1 MDFHLPQLG
10 EGVYEAEVVR
20 WLVHPGERVQHGQGL
35 MEVMT
40 DKATMEVPA
49 PFAGTVT
56 ERRVQ
61 PGQTVHVGDLVL
73 SYTPA
78 GAVPEEISPPA
89 PPAVPLPLE
98 AEPIRTEPAWPP
110 DYNGHPDD
118 EAAAEHPALPVKA
131 SPSVRLLARK
141 LGIDLARVHGSGPA
155 GRVLIEDLQ
164 LPPAA
169 AAADTGALTAP
180 VRPPARPPA
189 AARLEFGHPG
199 TVVKLAGVRR
209 RIAEHLVQSKRVI
222 PHFTYVDE
230 CDITDLVKLRGS
242 LREPFEKHGLKLTY
256 LPFFVKAAVAA
267 LKEVPI
273 VNSSLNDETGEITL
287 HDRYHIGIATAT
299 PVGLLVPVVRDADKK
314 DLATIAR
321 EIERLSAEARA
332 GRSRLEDLR
341 GGTYTITSI
350 GGIGGLLATPI
361 INHPEVAIMGVGKAV
376 KRPVFDAAGNIK
388 AAEMIYLS
396 LSFDHRV
403 VDGAVGAV
411 FGNALIKQLQNPA
424 RLLLPEK
431 LV

>member
-10 EGVYEAEVVR
+10 EGVYEAEMVR
-20 WLVHPGERVQHGQGL
+20 WLVTAGDTVQHGQGL

-40 DKATMEVPA
+40 DKATMEVPT

-56 ERRVQ
+56 ELRVQ
-61 PGQTVHVGDLVL
+61 PGSTIKVGDLIL

-78 GAVPEEISPPA
+78 GAVPEEIA
-89 PPAVPLPLE
+89 PPVPAAVHRPDGHDPL
-98 AEPIRTEPAWPP
+98 RQEPA
-110 DYNGHPDD
+110 DLRSNGHPDEGD
-118 EAAAEHPALPVKA
+118 GAVAVPVKA

-141 LGIDLARVHGSGPA
+141 LGIDLKVVRGTGPSG
-155 GRVLIEDLQ
+155 RILVEDLH
-164 LPPAA
+164 LPPAGPA
-169 AAADTGALTAP
+169 TAVQHVP
-180 VRPPARPPA
+180 VAV
-189 AARLEFGHPG
+189 AARLDYGTPG
-199 TVVKLAGVRR
+199 SVIKLAGVRR
-209 RIAEHLVQSKRVI
+209 RIAEHLVHAKHTI

-230 CDITDLVKLRGS
+230 CDISELVKVRAS
-242 LREPFEKHGLKLTY
+242 LREPFEAHGLKLTF

-273 VNSSLNDETGEITL
+273 VNSSLNDETGEIVL
-287 HDRYHIGIATAT
+287 HDRYHVGIATAT
-299 PVGLLVPVVRDADKK
+299 PAGLLVPVIRDADRK

-321 EIERLSAEARA
+321 EIERLSAEARS
-332 GRSRLEDLR
+332 GRARLEDLR
-341 GGTYTITSI
+341 GSTFTITSI

-361 INHPEVAIMGVGKAV
+361 INHPEVAILGVGRAV

-388 AAEMIYLS
+388 SAEMIYLS

-411 FGNALIKQLQNPA
+411 FGNALIHQLHNPA
-424 RLLLPEK
+424 RLLLPER

>member
-10 EGVYEAEVVR
+10 EGVYEAEMIR
-20 WLVHPGERVQHGQGL
+20 WLVTAGDAVGHGQGL

-56 ERRVQ
+56 ELRVQ
-61 PGQTVHVGDLVL
+61 PGSTIKVGDLIL

-78 GAVPEEISPPA
+78 GAVPEEIAPPA
-89 PPAVPLPLE
+89 PAAVHRPDGHD
-98 AEPIRTEPAWPP
+98 PIRAEAPSPIVSV
-110 DYNGHPDD
+110 NGHANGTDRV
-118 EAAAEHPALPVKA
+118 PVAVGAIKA
-131 SPSVRLLARK
+131 SPSVRMLARK
-141 LGIDLARVHGSGPA
+141 LGIDLRTVHGSGPA
-155 GRVLIEDLQ
+155 GRVLVEDLQ
-164 LPPAA
+164 MPTAPPVGVSATAA
-169 AAADTGALTAP
+169 AP
-180 VRPPARPPA
+180 VRVAA
-189 AARLEFGHPG
+189 AARLDYGRAG
-199 TVVKLAGVRR
+199 TTVKLAGVRR
-209 RIAEHLVQSKRVI
+209 KIAEHLVHAKRTV

-230 CDITDLVKLRGS
+230 CDITELVRLRAS

-273 VNSSLNDETGEITL
+273 ANASLNDDTGEIVL
-287 HDRYHIGIATAT
+287 HDRYHVGIATAT
-299 PVGLLVPVVRDADKK
+299 PAGLLVPVIRDADKK

-321 EIERLSAEARA
+321 DIERLSGEARA
-332 GRSRLEDLR
+332 GRSRLEDLK
-341 GGTYTITSI
+341 GGTFTITSI

-361 INHPEVAIMGVGKAV
+361 INHPEVAILGVGKAV

-403 VDGAVGAV
+403 VDGAIGAV
-411 FGNALIKQLQNPA
+411 FGNALIAQLQNPA
-424 RLLLPEK
+424 RLLLPER

>member
-10 EGVYEAEVVR
+10 EGVYEAEMIR
-20 WLVHPGERVQHGQGL
+20 WLVAVGDAVRHGQGL

-56 ERRVQ
+56 ELRVQ
-61 PGQTVHVGDLVL
+61 PGATVKVGDLIL
-73 SYTPA
+73 SYNPA
-78 GAVPEEISPPA
+78 GIVPEEIDAPPPPA
-89 PPAVPLPLE
+89 IHRPE
-98 AEPIRTEPAWPP
+98 GHEPHPTTDGLAAGS
-110 DYNGHPDD
+110 NGHPSDGD
-118 EAAAEHPALPVKA
+118 QPEPVPAGATVKA
-131 SPSVRLLARK
+131 SPSVRILARK
-141 LGIDLARVHGSGPA
+141 LGIDLKSIRGSGPG
-155 GRVLIEDLQ
+155 GRVLVEDLN
-164 LPPAA
+164 LPAA
-169 AAADTGALTAP
+169 TTGGVQHIP
-180 VRPPARPPA
+180 VAV
-189 AARLEFGHPG
+189 AARLEYGTPG

-209 RIAEHLVQSKRVI
+209 KIAEHLVHAKHTI

-230 CDITDLVKLRGS
+230 CDITELVRLRGS
-242 LREPFEKHGLKLTY
+242 LREPFEKHGIKLTY

-273 VNSSLNDETGEITL
+273 VNSSLNDATGEIAL

-299 PVGLLVPVVRDADKK
+299 PAGLLVPVIRDADKK
-314 DLATIAR
+314 DLAQIAR
-321 EIERLSAEARA
+321 EIERLSAEARS
-332 GRSRLEDLR
+332 GRARLEDMR
-341 GGTYTITSI
+341 GSTFTITSI

-361 INHPEVAIMGVGKAV
+361 INHPEVAILGVGRAV
-376 KRPVFDAAGNIK
+376 KRPVFDAAGHVK

-411 FGNALIKQLQNPA
+411 FGNALIRQLTNPA
-424 RLLLPEK
+424 RLLLTER

>member
-10 EGVYEAEVVR
+10 EGIYEAEMVR
-20 WLVHPGERVQHGQGL
+20 WLIRPGDAVAHGQGL

-49 PFAGTVT
+49 PFAGTVH
-56 ERRVQ
+56 ELRVQ
-61 PGQTVHVGDLVL
+61 PGQTVKVGDLIL
-73 SYTPA
+73 TYTPT
-78 GAVPEEISPPA
+78 GAVPEEIDPPA
-89 PPAVPLPLE
+89 MPAVPLPHGSD
-98 AEPIRTEPAWPP
+98 PIRPEPPP
-110 DYNGHPDD
+110 GRGRNGQPPGGDGS
-118 EAAAEHPALPVKA
+118 PRVPVKA

-141 LGIDLARVHGSGPA
+141 LGIDLSRVRGSGPA
-155 GRVLIEDLQ
+155 GRVLVEDL
-164 LPPAA
+164 PAPAA
-169 AAADTGALTAP
+169 APPESGAEFA
-180 VRPPARPPA
+180 VPARLPV
-189 AARLEFGHPG
+189 AARLEYGTAG

-209 RIAEHLVQSKRVI
+209 RVAEHMTKAKQVI
-222 PHFTYVDE
+222 PHYTYVDE
-230 CDITDLVKLRGS
+230 CDITDLVRLRAS
-242 LREPFEKHGLKLTY
+242 LREPFEAHGIKLTY

-267 LKEVPI
+267 LKAVPI
-273 VNSSLNDETGEITL
+273 VNASLNDETGEITL

-299 PVGLLVPVVRDADKK
+299 PAGLLVPVVRDADAK

-332 GRSRLEDLR
+332 GRSRREDLR
-341 GGTYTITSI
+341 GGTFTITSI

-361 INHPEVAIMGVGKAV
+361 IHHPEVAILGVGKAV
-376 KRPVFDAAGNIK
+376 KRPVFDAAGNVK

-411 FGNALIKQLQNPA
+411 FGNALIQQLQNPA